1 MKNDLTIF
9 HDASGNPTQ
18 VLMSWVEYQKLLSGK
33 PKLDGA
39 ALQTNPNEIR
49 LPGAGNYALNVVD
62 LVARLKTWGFSII
75 PICARAKKL
84 TEFEGYEKNSLEYVI
99 RADILGPESPYH
111 NTMQCTT
118 LVIEALVHSG
128 WFERCKD
135 KGPRYSDGRPFVE
148 TYYRAVM
155 CLKIKD

>member
-33 PKLDGA
+33 PKLDGE
-39 ALQTNPNEIR
+39 ALQLNSNEIS
-49 LPGAGNYALNVVD
+49 LPGAGNFAVNVD
-62 LVARLKTWGFSII
+62 ELVHLLKNNGVSIV

-84 TEFEGYEKNSLEYVI
+84 TEFEEHEKASLEYII
-99 RADILGPESPYH
+99 RSVLLGPESPYH
-111 NTMQCTT
+111 NTMQCTA
-118 LVIEALVHSG
+118 LVVEALVHSG
-128 WFERCKD
+128 RFERCKD
-135 KGPRYSDGRPFVE
+135 KGPRYFDGRPFVE